1 MGIAIPVYITRACYA
16 RNITTMDKYFSRF
29 QDLCIR
35 ILSQS
40 DNCQESRQA
49 FKSAKS
55 VPELVTAWQ
64 FYWNGV
70 LHEVPE
76 QVLAAFNKFYPEYH
90 DDIAR
95 AGIYFNE
102 SPATVP
108 SGSPEGLEVGVPT
121 PSPSM
126 VLIGDSDK
134 PVHIEGRHRVY
145 VLGNTPVTCSGQ
157 CNVNVIAERANV
169 TLLGNCRCNAE
180 AGTIIVKDRSVFNGK
195 GNVTCYDS
203 ATVFIAGGTLE
214 DHGHLNISAYSDSV
228 VSSFTKQR
236 IILYDQATITIRK

>member
-1 MGIAIPVYITRACYA
+1 
-16 RNITTMDKYFSRF
+16 MDKYFSRF

-35 ILSQS
+35 ILAQS
-40 DNCQESRQA
+40 DNCQESQQA

-90 DDIAR
+90 DDIAQ

-102 SPATVP
+102 SPEDSEA
-108 SGSPEGLEVGVPT
+108 SVPT

-145 VLGNTPVTCSGQ
+145 VLGSTPLTCSGQ
-157 CNVNVIAERANV
+157 CNVNVIAERSNV

-214 DHGHLNISAYSDSV
+214 DHGHLNISAYSNSAI
-228 VSSFTKQR
+228 SSFTKQR
-236 IILYDQATITIRK
+236 IILHDQATLTIRK

>member
-1 MGIAIPVYITRACYA
+1 
-16 RNITTMDKYFSRF
+16 MDKYFSRF
-29 QDLCIR
+29 QDLCTR
-35 ILSQS
+35 ILAQS
-40 DNCQESRQA
+40 DNCQESQQA

-108 SGSPEGLEVGVPT
+108 SASPDGSTTVPDASASGSEGGAPALSPLAKAFTLSPLYKAPDPLPQGEDSDYEEQWENNRPGNAMFVT
-121 PSPSM
+121 PSLS
-126 VLIGDSDK
+126 
-134 PVHIEGRHRVY
+134 
-145 VLGNTPVTCSGQ
+145 
-157 CNVNVIAERANV
+157 
-169 TLLGNCRCNAE
+169 
-180 AGTIIVKDRSVFNGK
+180 
-195 GNVTCYDS
+195 
-203 ATVFIAGGTLE
+203 
-214 DHGHLNISAYSDSV
+214 
-228 VSSFTKQR
+228 
-236 IILYDQATITIRK
+236 

>member
-1 MGIAIPVYITRACYA
+1 
-16 RNITTMDKYFSRF
+16 MDKYFSRF

-40 DNCQESRQA
+40 DNCQESQQA

-108 SGSPEGLEVGVPT
+108 SGSPEDLEVGVTT

-214 DHGHLNISAYSDSV
+214 DHGHLNISAYSDSAI
-228 VSSFTKQR
+228 SSFTKQR

>member
-1 MGIAIPVYITRACYA
+1 
-16 RNITTMDKYFSRF
+16 MDKYFSRF

-35 ILSQS
+35 ILAQS
-40 DNCQESRQA
+40 DNCQESQKA

-95 AGIYFNE
+95 AGIYYNE
-102 SPATVP
+102 APVSLHATVTEVSP
-108 SGSPEGLEVGVPT
+108 SGEEGSVST

-126 VLIGDSDK
+126 VLIGDGDK
-134 PVHIEGRHRVY
+134 PLHIEGRHRVY

-157 CNVNVIAERANV
+157 CNVYVVADRANI

-180 AGTIIVKDRSVFNGK
+180 AGTVIVKDRSVFNGK

-214 DHGHLNISAYSDSV
+214 DHGHLNISAYCDSAI
-228 VSSFTKQR
+228 SSFTKQR
-236 IILYDQATITIRK
+236 IILHDQATLTLRK

>member
-1 MGIAIPVYITRACYA
+1 
-16 RNITTMDKYFSRF
+16 MDKYFSRF

-35 ILSQS
+35 ILAQS
-40 DNCQESRQA
+40 DNCQESQQA

-126 VLIGDSDK
+126 VLIGDGDK
-134 PVHIEGRHRVY
+134 PVHIEGSHRVY

-203 ATVFIAGGTLE
+203 STVFIAGGTLE
-214 DHGHLNISAYSDSV
+214 DHGHLNISAYSDSAI
-228 VSSFTKQR
+228 SSFTKQR

>member
-1 MGIAIPVYITRACYA
+1 
-16 RNITTMDKYFSRF
+16 MDKYFSRF

-35 ILSQS
+35 ILAQS
-40 DNCQESRQA
+40 DNCQESQQA

-70 LHEVPE
+70 LHDVPE

-108 SGSPEGLEVGVPT
+108 EASPDGSTTVPEASPSGQECGVQT

-126 VLIGDSDK
+126 VLIGDGDK

-214 DHGHLNISAYSDSV
+214 DHGHLNISAYSDSAI
-228 VSSFTKQR
+228 SSFTKQR
-236 IILYDQATITIRK
+236 IILHDQATLTIRK

>member
-1 MGIAIPVYITRACYA
+1 
-16 RNITTMDKYFSRF
+16 MDQYFSRF

-35 ILSQS
+35 ILAQS
-40 DNCQESRQA
+40 DNCQESQQA

-95 AGIYFNE
+95 AGIYYNE
-102 SPATVP
+102 APASLNATVP
-108 SGSPEGLEVGVPT
+108 DASSSASATVPEVSTSGQEVGVST

-126 VLIGDSDK
+126 VLIGDGDK
-134 PVHIEGRHRVY
+134 PLHIDGRHRVY
-145 VLGNTPVTCSGQ
+145 ILGNTPVTCSGQ
-157 CNVNVIAERANV
+157 CNVYVVAERANV

-180 AGTIIVKDRSVFNGK
+180 AGTVIVKDRSVFNGK

-203 ATVFIAGGTLE
+203 ATVFITGGTLE
-214 DHGHLNISAYSDSV
+214 DHGHLNISAYCDSAI
-228 VSSFTKQR
+228 SSFTKQR
-236 IILYDQATITIRK
+236 IILHDQATLTLRK

>member
-1 MGIAIPVYITRACYA
+1 
-16 RNITTMDKYFSRF
+16 MDKYFSRF

-35 ILSQS
+35 ILAQS
-40 DNCQESRQA
+40 DNCQESQKA

-95 AGIYFNE
+95 AGIYYNE
-102 SPATVP
+102 APVSLHSTVTEVSP
-108 SGSPEGLEVGVPT
+108 SGEEGSVST

-126 VLIGDSDK
+126 VLIGDGDK
-134 PVHIEGRHRVY
+134 PLHIEGRHRVY

-157 CNVNVIAERANV
+157 CNVYVVADRANI

-180 AGTIIVKDRSVFNGK
+180 AGTVIVKDRSVFNGK

-214 DHGHLNISAYSDSV
+214 DHGHLNISAYCDSAI
-228 VSSFTKQR
+228 SSFTKQR
-236 IILYDQATITIRK
+236 IILHDQATLTLRK

>member
-1 MGIAIPVYITRACYA
+1 
-16 RNITTMDKYFSRF
+16 MDKYFSRF

-35 ILSQS
+35 VLAQS
-40 DNCQESRQA
+40 DNCQESQQA

-76 QVLAAFNKFYPEYH
+76 QVLAAFNEFYPEYH

-108 SGSPEGLEVGVPT
+108 T
-121 PSPSM
+121 HSPSM
-126 VLIGDSDK
+126 VLIGDGDN
-134 PVHIEGRHRVY
+134 PVNIEGRHRVY

-214 DHGHLNISAYSDSV
+214 DHGHLNISAYSDSAI
-228 VSSFTKQR
+228 SSFTKQR
-236 IILYDQATITIRK
+236 IILHDKATLTIRK